1 MLTDDTIKDI
11 LSRLEKL
18 EQMFEELDDEVGELD
33 GIVDCLI
40 DDVMRFDESIKKLE
54 GEVL

>member
-1 MLTDDTIKDI
+1 MLTDDNIKNI

>member
-18 EQMFEELDDEVGELD
+18 EQMFEELDDEVGEFENKIN
-33 GIVDCLI
+33 G
-40 DDVMRFDESIKKLE
+40 RT
-54 GEVL
+54 

>member
-54 GEVL
+54 G